1 MFAKKRHK
9 SIFSHSFEMIGK
21 YLHEDIKYKIIFMFA
36 KGTNQ
41 FFLILLT
48 WSENICMKM
57 TFKKNRKNIEKCDLF
72 LILILMFFNCLF
84 RLYKYLY
91 NWKL

>member
-41 FFLILLT
+41 FF
-48 WSENICMKM
+48 SHSFDMVG
-57 TFKKNRKNIEKCDLF
+57 
-72 LILILMFFNCLF
+72 
-84 RLYKYLY
+84 KYLHEDDIQKESKEY
-91 NWKL
+91 